1 MDGNFNMISW
11 MQKNNKFLV
20 ITIWIA
26 TISFIFTGATYGFSF
41 GLKGSSIGKTG
52 DIELDR
58 DIFRWS
64 IETFYNRYY
73 QGSARASFDQG

>member
-52 DIELDR
+52 DIEL
-58 DIFRWS
+58 
-64 IETFYNRYY
+64 
-73 QGSARASFDQG
+73 G